1 MQEEIPMF
9 KFAAL
14 AGLGALAIVTVSPK
28 WTATLAP
35 TGGSQVAGTATV
47 EPLERRTSLP
57 LSDSTKAVLVD
68 GKDSVR
74 ASISIKGGTA
84 NSSQAWHVHAG
95 NCGAIGSVVGA
106 MTSYPAITVGS
117 DGSGTAVATIPGGL
131 GAGDHVVAVHQ
142 GSAETATVACGA
154 LRPNAIP

>member
-1 MQEEIPMF
+1 MF

-57 LSDSTKAVLVD
+57 LSDSTKAVMVD

-74 ASISIKGGTA
+74 ASISIKGSTA
-84 NSSQAWHVHAG
+84 NSSHAWHVHSG
-95 NCGAIGSVVGA
+95 KCGSVGAAVGP
-106 MTSYPAITVGS
+106 MTDYPMITVGS
-117 DGSGTAVATIPGGL
+117 DGSGTAAVVIAGGL
-131 GAGDHVVAVHQ
+131 GAGDHVVAVHR
-142 GSAETATVACGA
+142 GTADTETIACGDLRPATV
-154 LRPNAIP
+154 P